1 MKNLHCLGEI
11 VNFVRIKTE
20 KMIMVPGKRVIAFDA
35 DDTLWENEPL
45 FRGAEKKWAE
55 MLRDYGTLDELSDAL
70 YAVEDKNMELLGY
83 GAKAFTLSLFET
95 TLKLTGGNVTG
106 EQISGILDAGYGL
119 LHNPA
124 TPLEGVEDTL
134 RKLHE
139 SGKYY
144 MIVLTKGD
152 LLDQEKKLQRSGLE
166 KYFDRVEIVSNKTG
180 KEYFR
185 LCSELGITPEEL
197 TMVGN
202 SLKSDI
208 KPVVDLGGRG
218 IFIPYHI
225 TWAHEHID
233 DFDHPAIVRI
243 KKFSQLLDIL

>member
-1 MKNLHCLGEI
+1 
-11 VNFVRIKTE
+11 
-20 KMIMVPGKRVIAFDA
+20 MVPGKRVIAFDA

-55 MLRDYGTLDELSDAL
+55 LLKDYGTLDQLSEAL
-70 YAVEDKNMELLGY
+70 YAVESGNMELLGY
-83 GAKAFTLSLFET
+83 GAKAFMLSLFET
-95 TLKLTGGNVTG
+95 TLKITGGNVTG
-106 EQISGILDAGYGL
+106 EQIAGILDAGYGL

-124 TPLEGVEDTL
+124 TPLEGVEETL

-152 LLDQEKKLQRSGLE
+152 LLDQEKKLERSGLE
-166 KYFDRVEIVSNKTG
+166 KYFDRVEIVSNKSE
-180 KEYFR
+180 KEYNK
-185 LCSELGITPEEL
+185 LCSELGISTAEL

-208 KPVVDLGGRG
+208 KPVIDLGGKG

-225 TWAHEHID
+225 TWAHERID
-233 DFDHPAIVRI
+233 DFEHPDLIRI
-243 KKFSQLLDIL
+243 SKFAQLLDVLQLF

>member
-1 MKNLHCLGEI
+1 M
-11 VNFVRIKTE
+11 E
-20 KMIMVPGKRVIAFDA
+20 KVGTFIRKEAVQVMRVVAFDA

-55 MLRDYGTLDELSDAL
+55 LLSDYGTLEELSEVL
-70 YAVEDKNMELLGY
+70 YEVESGNMELLGY

-95 TLKLTGGNVTG
+95 TIRLTGGKVTP
-106 EQISGILDAGYGL
+106 EQLSGILEAGYGL

-124 TPLEGVEDTL
+124 IPLEGVVETL
-134 RKLHE
+134 RALKD

-144 MIVLTKGD
+144 MVLLTKGD
-152 LLDQEKKLQRSGLE
+152 LLDQEKKLERSGLSP
-166 KYFDRVEIVSNKTG
+166 YFDRVEIVSNKSER
-180 KEYFR
+180 EYLK
-185 LCSELGITPEEL
+185 LCMELGITPEEL

-208 KPVVDLGGRG
+208 KPVIDLGGQG

-225 TWAHEHID
+225 TWAHERID
-233 DFDHPAIVRI
+233 EFEHEKLVRI
-243 KKFSQLLDIL
+243 SSFSQLLDVL